1 MEICDVHID
10 IPLVILYENMLHTT
24 DASTYSYYEQS
35 PEITKYELMS
45 GSILC
50 WKWPNEPVMNL
61 LYIHYTTRGV
71 SDIIYLAMN
80 INVFET
86 FYSLIW
92 NHVLFPT
99 QILKQAVQEA

>member
-50 WKWPNEPVMNL
+50 
-61 LYIHYTTRGV
+61 
-71 SDIIYLAMN
+71 
-80 INVFET
+80 
-86 FYSLIW
+86 
-92 NHVLFPT
+92 
-99 QILKQAVQEA
+99 

>member
-1 MEICDVHID
+1 
-10 IPLVILYENMLHTT
+10 
-24 DASTYSYYEQS
+24 
-35 PEITKYELMS
+35 
-45 GSILC
+45 
-50 WKWPNEPVMNL
+50 MNL

-80 INVFET
+80 INVFDT